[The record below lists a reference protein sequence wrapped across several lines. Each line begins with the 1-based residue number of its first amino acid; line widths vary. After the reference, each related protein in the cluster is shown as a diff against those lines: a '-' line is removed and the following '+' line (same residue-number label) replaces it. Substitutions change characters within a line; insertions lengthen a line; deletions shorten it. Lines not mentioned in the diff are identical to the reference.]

1 MGLIK
6 PNKNENSAGGGG
18 TKILVPSSG
27 RVLHID
33 TNSYE
38 SRQFKKNIF
47 VFTPKY
53 DGVLEICAEGN
64 SGHSN
69 YRAYVAIND
78 SEVLGF
84 GQTQSTASSYFSVTK
99 NTQYTVS
106 VYNSDSTSRYFGMI
120 TNIRFCGEVISS
132 NTAFNEF

>member
-6 PNKNENSAGGGG
+6 PNKNENSAGGG

-38 SRQFKKNIF
+38 SRKYKKDIF

-69 YRAYVAIND
+69 YRAYVTIND
-78 SEVLGF
+78 SIVLSF
-84 GQTQSTASSYFSVTK
+84 GQMQSTDSSYFSVTK

-106 VYNSDSTSRYFGMI
+106 VYNSDSTSQYTGTI
-120 TNIRFCGEVISS
+120 INIRFCGEIISS